1 MEKIKLS
8 NNQELNI
15 TPMGIFNNTVTK
27 RRTFN
32 ISSDLPYSD
41 IEKLLIDPNN
51 IGSIQYLS
59 ESGETLATYADCVG
73 LKVLSK
79 NIETGVYT
87 AEFSTD
93 VVEKKMAELQA
104 QVDKLTAAQTVTA

>member
-1 MEKIKLS
+1 
-8 NNQELNI
+8 
-15 TPMGIFNNTVTK
+15 
-27 RRTFN
+27 
-32 ISSDLPYSD
+32 
-41 IEKLLIDPNN
+41 
-51 IGSIQYLS
+51 
-59 ESGETLATYADCVG
+59 